1 MWNGKKWAAKKADT
15 QNEMKKAKLIYR
27 KIKIF
32 FKKSIASASINS
44 NFQCFKQK

>member
-27 KIKIF
+27 KIKKI
-32 FKKSIASASINS
+32 KKINS
-44 NFQCFKQK
+44 KCFNQQ